1 MVVVLFVSVPQET
14 FERSVIFKR
23 RCVWTTAAL
32 WANSG
37 LITAARE
44 SSCDQAV
51 VVRNVVLILLYALVH
66 TLGEWTK
73 LNQNMLLFSAHVKV
87 VNTECVGWR
96 FLKREQLWEKK
107 KVIHRSHF
115 DSVWKLPS
123 HSRWLYNVKSSRD
136 RSAVEKYEQYVTVTY
151 ENQTSTA
158 GFSEDYLLSD
168 YNLVFF
174 MLKIS
179 WISRFIEVQWVTE
192 QHQSFLFL
200 KKWSNIVFNS

>member
-1 MVVVLFVSVPQET
+1 MCGLTV
-14 FERSVIFKR
+14 FEKR
-23 RCVWTTAAL
+23 T
-32 WANSG
+32 
-37 LITAARE
+37 I
-44 SSCDQAV
+44 
-51 VVRNVVLILLYALVH
+51 VR
-66 TLGEWTK
+66 
-73 LNQNMLLFSAHVKV
+73 
-87 VNTECVGWR
+87 
-96 FLKREQLWEKK
+96 KK

-179 WISRFIEVQWVTE
+179 
-192 QHQSFLFL
+192 
-200 KKWSNIVFNS
+200 